1 MRTLPSSLPPPP
13 PSLPPSP
20 PTLGQ
25 TVSYLWSLETTH
37 RMPVVILLGLL
48 TLCALCF
55 AAFPAKGTQ
64 FVLAAVTGEVFYN
77 PKSKGS
83 HLMLDTD
90 YEEKMQRAMVKK
102 DVSKQ
107 TVHQNTLAFDRE
119 ERDRREKSKKNVF
132 GGASSSKQFML

>member
-1 MRTLPSSLPPPP
+1 MEYSGSGSGGEAAARPAP
-13 PSLPPSP
+13 PSLAG
-20 PTLGQ
+20 TEG
-25 TVSYLWSLETTH
+25 
-37 RMPVVILLGLL
+37 G
-48 TLCALCF
+48 